1 MRRNTLRYCGLRL
14 YRHELLKASGNRM
27 MKRPSKKDELRT
39 WRVSLFRSRAEH
51 LGRVYAK
58 DRAAAEAAAVE
69 EFKLTDEQRKRL
81 VIQEQL

>member
-1 MRRNTLRYCGLRL
+1 
-14 YRHELLKASGNRM
+14 M

-39 WRVSLFRSRAEH
+39 WRVLLFRSRAEH

-81 VIQEQL
+81 VLQEQV